1 MKYFKVII
9 ALVLTLIFLFIA
21 KNNAMNRPSFYSA
34 SQGNYSIEYLST
46 PKVFEKEPYTIQI
59 KVIGQLSDSIFP
71 VVRRINLG
79 DDPNADIR
87 RYNVSKM
94 QVEDSS
100 SQIFSFSGF
109 SGARGGKT
117 FYYFEVRGMTG
128 KPKVVLTPSE
138 SKPFTL
144 KYIGHVPVAVL
155 ISHIVL
161 MFLSIFFIILAAVHA
176 IAFLRGEDNLLQIA
190 QYTLLASF
198 ACFLGGYPF
207 GFAMNWYAF
216 NGFWEGVPF
225 GTDATDN
232 KTQLLFAYLLF
243 AVIAMRGSLY
253 KKPELNLYSDKT
265 TGYIAI
271 GSFLVMTFVNLIPH
285 SIQFSKSF
293 TEIFCYSFIGMVFI
307 LTVYPIIKK
316 Q

>member
-1 MKYFKVII
+1 MKYFKAII
-9 ALVLTLIFLFIA
+9 ALVLTLLFLFIA

-34 SQGNYSIEYLST
+34 SQGDYSIEYLST
-46 PKVFEKEPYTIQI
+46 PKVFAKEPYTIQI
-59 KVIGQLSDSIFP
+59 KVVGQLSDSVFP

-79 DDPNADIR
+79 DDPNADMR

-94 QVEDSS
+94 QTVDSLE
-100 SQIFSFSGF
+100 QIFSFSGF

-144 KYIGHVPVAVL
+144 KYIGHVPIAVL
-155 ISHIVL
+155 IGHIVL
-161 MFLSIFFIILAAVHA
+161 MFLSIFFIILTTIHA
-176 IAFLRGEDNLLQIA
+176 IAFFKGADNLYQIA
-190 QYTLLASF
+190 QYTLLALIS
-198 ACFLGGYPF
+198 CFLGCYPL
-207 GFAMNWYAF
+207 GVAMNWHAF
-216 NGFWEGVPF
+216 HVLWEGVPF

-243 AVIAMRGSLY
+243 AVIAMKGSLR

-271 GSFLVMTFVNLIPH
+271 GTFLVMTFVTLIPH

-293 TEIFCYSFIGMVFI
+293 TEIFCYSFIGIVLL

>member
-9 ALVLTLIFLFIA
+9 AFALTIFFLFIA
-21 KNNAMNRPSFYSA
+21 KDNAMNRPSFYSA
-34 SQGNYSIEYLST
+34 SQGDYSIEYLST

-59 KVIGQLSDSIFP
+59 KIIGQLSDSVFP
-71 VVRRINLG
+71 VVRKINLG
-79 DDPNADIR
+79 DDPDADIR

-94 QVEDSS
+94 QVVDSS
-100 SQIFSFSGF
+100 VQTFSFSGF

-117 FYYFEVRGMTG
+117 YYYFEVRGMTG

-144 KYIGHVPVAVL
+144 KYIGHVPAAVL
-155 ISHIVL
+155 IGHITFI
-161 MFLSIFFIILAAVHA
+161 FLSIFFIILAAVHA
-176 IAFLRGEDNLLQIA
+176 ITFIRGSDNLSQVA
-190 QYTLLASF
+190 KYTLLALIS
-198 ACFLGGYPF
+198 CFLGCYPL
-207 GFAMNWYAF
+207 GTAMNWYAF
-216 NGFWEGVPF
+216 NGLWEGVPF
-225 GTDATDN
+225 GIDATDN
-232 KTQLLFAYLLF
+232 KTQLLFVYLLF
-243 AVIAMRGSLY
+243 AAIAMRGTLY
-253 KKPELNLYSDKT
+253 KKPELNLYSPKT

-293 TEIFCYSFIGMVFI
+293 TETFCYSFIGIVFI

>member
-9 ALVLTLIFLFIA
+9 AFALTLIFLFIA
-21 KNNAMNRPSFYSA
+21 KDNAMNRPSFYST
-34 SQGNYSIEYLST
+34 SQNDYAIEYLST
-46 PKVFEKEPYTIQI
+46 PKVFEKEPYTIKI

-71 VVRRINLG
+71 VVRKINLG
-79 DDPNADIR
+79 DNPNADIR

-94 QVEDSS
+94 QTVDSS
-100 SQIFSFSGF
+100 EQTFSFSGF

-117 FYYFEVRGMTG
+117 YYYFEVRGTKG

-144 KYIGHVPVAVL
+144 KYIGHVPPAVL
-155 ISHIVL
+155 IGHIVL
-161 MFLSIFFIILAAVHA
+161 MFLSIFFIILAAIHA
-176 IAFLRGEDNLLQIA
+176 IAFLKGADNLYQVA
-190 QYTLLASF
+190 KYTLLASV

-216 NGFWEGVPF
+216 NGLWEGVPF

-232 KTQLLFAYLLF
+232 KTQLLFVYLLF
-243 AVIAMRGSLY
+243 AVISMKGSLR
-253 KKPELNLYSDKT
+253 KKPKLNLYSPKT

-293 TEIFCYSFIGMVFI
+293 TELFCYSFIGIVFI
-307 LTVYPIIKK
+307 LTVYPILKRK
-316 Q
+316 